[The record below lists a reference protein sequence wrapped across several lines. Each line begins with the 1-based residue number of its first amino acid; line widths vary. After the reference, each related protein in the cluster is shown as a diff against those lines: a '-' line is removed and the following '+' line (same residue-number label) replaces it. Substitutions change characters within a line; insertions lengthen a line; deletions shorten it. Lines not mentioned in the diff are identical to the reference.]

1 MVVTMTNVEI
11 LLAIWNLD
19 DTLRCCMSD
28 AMEAAEAE
36 VEKGNGRYDDY
47 SEQDDGTKIGIVYA
61 ENAAPEIDMAIHF
74 VGEAS
79 AAFAESM
86 TEDELNDART
96 ALRNRSD
103 TTQENDNGE

>member
-1 MVVTMTNVEI
+1 MTNIEI

-19 DTLRCCMSD
+19 DTLRCRMDD

-47 SEQDDGTKIGIVYA
+47 AEQDDGTMLGIVYA
-61 ENAAPEIDMAIHF
+61 ENCAPEIDMAIHY

-86 TEDELNDART
+86 TDDEMKDART

-103 TTQENDNGE
+103 TAKENDNE